1 MRRSTIGYLLV
12 LLIAVGAYYFI
23 KNREKPV
30 EATPTLQPVDTT
42 AYLFDAK
49 DGAPTGIRIEA
60 KTGEVVDVAKN
71 AAGAW
76 GLSQPLEAA
85 ADPASAEAAASQ
97 LAVVQIEDTIPGL
110 DLAVVGL
117 KEPEYT
123 ITVAFG
129 AVERKV
135 EIGVITPT
143 ENGYYALAPNGDV
156 VIVNKDS
163 IDSLLVMLHN
173 PPYLET
179 PTPSPTATETPLPS
193 STPQPATPAQ
203 ATSTP

>member
-1 MRRSTIGYLLV
+1 MRRSTIVYLLV
-12 LLIAVGAYYFI
+12 LLVAVGAYYFI
-23 KNREKPV
+23 NNRKTPAE
-30 EATPTLQPVDTT
+30 ETPTLEPTDTT

-60 KTGEVVDVAKN
+60 KTGETVNVAKN

-76 GLSQPLEAA
+76 ELSQPLKAA
-85 ADPASAEAAASQ
+85 ADSASAEAAASQ
-97 LAVVQIEDTIPGL
+97 LAVLQIEDTIPGL

-117 KEPEYT
+117 KEPEYA
-123 ITVAFG
+123 ITVLFG
-129 AVERKV
+129 NVERKV
-135 EIGVITPT
+135 KIGVITPT

-163 IDSLLVMLHN
+163 IDALLGLLHN

-193 STPQPATPAQ
+193 STPEPATPAQ